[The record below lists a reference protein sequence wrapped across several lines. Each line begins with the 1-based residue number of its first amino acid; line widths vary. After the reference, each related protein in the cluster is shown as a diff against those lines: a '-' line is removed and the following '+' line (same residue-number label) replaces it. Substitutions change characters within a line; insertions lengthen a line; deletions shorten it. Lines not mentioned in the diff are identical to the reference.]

1 MRILNQIFSNTSSF
15 FLIFLLITIAIFS
28 VLNEYPIVTSSED
41 KNISTN
47 LFSISDYS
55 RLPIYFEPNH
65 GQSDNYANF
74 ISRTN
79 DYTLLLSQCE
89 VTLMLLNSKG
99 KNKNKKID
107 FKILGSNPNSKIHGM
122 GKEQGTTNYFLGADE
137 KNWTIDVPNYSKVL
151 CEDIY
156 TGINLV
162 YYGNKHSLEFDFIVA
177 PGIDPSSIR
186 LGFQGTNE
194 ISIDTKGNLI
204 LKADGGDVT
213 FKSPIIYQEHNN
225 IRNIIDGEYKL
236 DDESIVSFK
245 IDDYDTGIPLI
256 IDPVLVYSTYLGGST
271 SSSSSGITVDSQG
284 NIYVAGST
292 RSLDFPTKNPFQ
304 PNLANDTLL
313 TDVFITKFDP
323 TGKNLIYST
332 YLGGSLK
339 DVAGAIGVDAEGYAV
354 VTGQTFSK
362 NFPVRSAVQSSLA
375 DSSNDGDVFVTRIN
389 PMGNDIVYSTYL
401 GSWDKDESNDL
412 YVSADGNAYVTGN
425 TDGRYL
431 DAEYKTIFP
440 LTSGAYK
447 TTFGFL
453 ESWGYFVS
461 ALNPQGNFIYSTLIH
476 GEGYVESQIS
486 VDATGKAYLMRSFD
500 NSTCDEYTPN
510 IIILN
515 STGSSIVD
523 SFSFCGEGYG
533 FDLALDSK
541 NNIYIIG
548 ATWSDDIPTTAN
560 AFQSAFSGGQD
571 VFLQKINST
580 GTSILYSSFLGGSD
594 VEWPQAISVPA
605 ENKVFILGS
614 TYSPDFPIKDAF
626 ESEFLGEYSDLFL
639 SHFDLSKSG
648 SESLV
653 FSTFFGGSGTELPTG
668 LTTDINGNAYISGWT
683 MSSDFPIK
691 EAYQST
697 LNGVADAF
705 ICKISS
711 GFVNLIYDKVVIGGP
726 PVFPL
731 LLPPATQQILPQY
744 LLNSVNDT
752 AYFQFLGERT
762 DSRVGLRVTNTS
774 FGFAPLYLNLSVTD
788 PDFIPIPPFTIH
800 NTGIGNAG
808 IQFDVLKQGYYLVR
822 VWCESNSPG
831 PFPSPFQIHLAGN
844 VGDPRKRIFPA
855 GEDPYYEIERA
866 TRQDILVNHPAPR
879 PQLLLGEDVLH
890 LDNKAAQTAL
900 FKFTNIAEVSQNAV
914 AVLIPTTDL
923 GFPQGSAPIR
933 AIDPN
938 PIIDITTPTAT
949 TPQIVAPPRGTIID
963 FTQVPIPTSLDI
975 PLQLGVA
982 AVLGIRDQIS
992 TSLPFTNNTG
1002 DVYTIILD
1010 MGSGQEIVNG
1020 EESDFRI
1027 YAEGDYNVAVSNT
1040 PFQDAFIPIRSTV
1053 SGNNDFELAS
1063 SGLTSARYVRI
1074 NTASSVMVD
1083 AIKALNV
1090 FADEV
1095 RENLGAVS
1103 KVSNATITMRR
1114 SKAPETPIDPFLELI
1129 APDGAFMAK
1138 NESGFGDDVSTV
1150 LSDAALI
1157 NMELNQEGFYRFLG
1171 RGYDVIPRQASV
1183 GSFYVRYETAG
1194 KYDQIEITL
1203 SNSDEN
1209 STSPQKEG
1217 HIVNIRQRDSYL
1229 FQAQPG
1235 QLVNIA
1241 VTAKDKNLNPIV
1253 ELYDPEDFL
1262 IGANDDATGRGI
1274 NSLLSVTL
1282 PTKSFVGQSDLP
1294 NPSTYRIVVSAIDNV
1309 GSRSPINEKYAYFR
1323 TAPNGEYDLKVFTI
1337 ITDID
1342 NYTDNLLP
1350 ERFELKQNYP
1360 NPFNPITKI
1369 KYSIPSDRINKMV
1382 RLVIYDILGEVI
1394 STLVDEYQKP
1404 GNYEV
1409 EFDATNLSSGV
1420 YFYELRSGDFRK
1432 VRKMILL
1439 R

>member
-15 FLIFLLITIAIFS
+15 FLIILLITITTFS
-28 VLNEYPIVTSSED
+28 VLNEYPVVTPSEN

-47 LFSISDYS
+47 LFSINDYS
-55 RLPIYFEPNH
+55 KLPIYFEPNH
-65 GQSDNYANF
+65 GQVDNYVDF

-79 DYTLLLSQCE
+79 DYTLLLSQSE

-99 KNKNKKID
+99 KTKNKKIN
-107 FKILGSNPNSKIHGM
+107 FKILGSNPDSKIHGM

-137 KNWTIDVPNYSKVL
+137 KNWTTGVPNYSKVL

-177 PGIDPSSIR
+177 PGIDPGSIK
-186 LGFQGTNE
+186 LGFEGTNE

-204 LKADGGDVT
+204 LKADGGDVKL
-213 FKSPIIYQEHNN
+213 KSPIMYQEHNN
-225 IRNIIDGEYKL
+225 IRNIIDGKFKL

-256 IDPVLVYSTYLGGST
+256 IDPILVYSTYLGGS
-271 SSSSSGITVDSQG
+271 SSSTSSGITLDSQG
-284 NIYVAGST
+284 NIYIAGST
-292 RSLDFPTKNPFQ
+292 RSLDFPTTNPFQ

-323 TGKNLIYST
+323 TGQNLIYST
-332 YLGGSLK
+332 YLGGSLN
-339 DVAGAIGVDAEGYAV
+339 DVAGAIGVDAEGYVV

-362 NFPVRSAVQSSLA
+362 NFPVRSAVQSSIA
-375 DSSNDGDVFVTRIN
+375 DSSNDGDVFVIRIN

-401 GSWDKDESNDL
+401 GSWDKDESKDL
-412 YVSADGNAYVTGN
+412 YVSADGNAYVTGR
-425 TDGRYL
+425 TFGRYL
-431 DAEYKTIFP
+431 DDEYKTIFP

-453 ESWGYFVS
+453 EDWVYFVS
-461 ALNPQGNFIYSTLIH
+461 ALNYQGNFIYSTLIPKTN
-476 GEGYVESQIS
+476 YVESQIS
-486 VDATGKAYLMRSFD
+486 VDATGKAYLMRSGP
-500 NSTCDEYTPN
+500 NNTCDYKWVPN

-523 SFSFCGEGYG
+523 SISFCDEGYG

-548 ATWSDDIPTTAN
+548 AAWSNDMPTTAN

-580 GTSILYSSFLGGSD
+580 GTSVLYSSFLGGSKD
-594 VEWPQAISVPA
+594 DWPQAISVPA
-605 ENKVFILGS
+605 EDKVFILGT
-614 TYSPDFPIKDAF
+614 TYSLDFPIKDAF
-626 ESEFLGEYSDLFL
+626 ESKFLGQYYGMFL

-653 FSTFFGGSGTELPTG
+653 FSTFFGGKGTELPSG
-668 LTTDINGNAYISGWT
+668 LTTDKQGNAYISGWT
-683 MSSDFPIK
+683 MSPDFPVK

-705 ICKISS
+705 ICKIGS

-726 PVFPL
+726 PVSPL

-752 AYFQFLGERT
+752 AYFQFLGEKT

-788 PDFIPIPPFTIH
+788 PDFIPVPPFTIH

-808 IQFDVLKQGYYLVR
+808 IQFDVLKQGYYLVK

-844 VGDPRKRIFPA
+844 VGDPLKTIFPA
-855 GEDPYYEIERA
+855 GGNPYYEIERA

-879 PQLLLGEDVLH
+879 PQLLLGEEVLNSN
-890 LDNKAAQTAL
+890 NKAAQTAL
-900 FKFTNIAEVSQNAV
+900 FKFTNLVQVSQNAV

-923 GFPQGSAPIR
+923 GFPQGSAPVR

-949 TPQIVAPPRGTIID
+949 TTQIVAPPRGTIID
-963 FTQVPIPTSLDI
+963 FTQVPVPASLSI

-982 AVLGIRDQIS
+982 AVLGISDQIS

-1002 DVYTIILD
+1002 DVFTIILD
-1010 MGSGQEIVNG
+1010 MGSGQEIING
-1020 EESDFRI
+1020 EGSDFRI

-1040 PFQDAFIPIRSTV
+1040 PFQDTFIPIGSTV

-1074 NTASSVMVD
+1074 NTVSSVKID
-1083 AIKALNV
+1083 AIRALNV

-1095 RENLGAVS
+1095 REDLGAFS
-1103 KVSNATITMRR
+1103 KVSNTTITMRR
-1114 SKAPETPIDPFLELI
+1114 SKAPETQIDPFLELI
-1129 APDGAFMAK
+1129 APDGALMAK
-1138 NESGFGDDVSTV
+1138 DESGFGDDVSTV

-1171 RGYDVIPRQASV
+1171 R
-1183 GSFYVRYETAG
+1183 
-1194 KYDQIEITL
+1194 
-1203 SNSDEN
+1203 
-1209 STSPQKEG
+1209 
-1217 HIVNIRQRDSYL
+1217 
-1229 FQAQPG
+1229 
-1235 QLVNIA
+1235 
-1241 VTAKDKNLNPIV
+1241 
-1253 ELYDPEDFL
+1253 
-1262 IGANDDATGRGI
+1262 
-1274 NSLLSVTL
+1274 
-1282 PTKSFVGQSDLP
+1282 
-1294 NPSTYRIVVSAIDNV
+1294 
-1309 GSRSPINEKYAYFR
+1309 
-1323 TAPNGEYDLKVFTI
+1323 
-1337 ITDID
+1337 
-1342 NYTDNLLP
+1342 
-1350 ERFELKQNYP
+1350 
-1360 NPFNPITKI
+1360 
-1369 KYSIPSDRINKMV
+1369 
-1382 RLVIYDILGEVI
+1382 
-1394 STLVDEYQKP
+1394 
-1404 GNYEV
+1404 
-1409 EFDATNLSSGV
+1409 
-1420 YFYELRSGDFRK
+1420 
-1432 VRKMILL
+1432 
-1439 R
+1439 